1 MLLVV
6 LISLL
11 QCCASRNNNLGGA
24 TCGSIVAN
32 RLSEL
37 SDVSVV
43 ATEAHTL
50 VLNNS
55 KVTDINILGTLPVET
70 LLDWQYKIVDYI
82 YEDNKRRVLNAG
94 KAIDSTSTVDGKLVQ
109 KI

>member
-1 MLLVV
+1 MYNY
-6 LISLL
+6 III
-11 QCCASRNNNLGGA
+11 GGA
-24 TCGSIVAN
+24 TCGSIVAT

-55 KVTDINILGTLPVET
+55 KVTDTNILGTLPVET
-70 LLDWQYKIVDYI
+70 LLDWYYK
-82 YEDNKRRVLNAG
+82 
-94 KAIDSTSTVDGKLVQ
+94 TVD
-109 KI
+109 

>member
-6 LISLL
+6 LISIL

-50 VLNNS
+50 FLNNS
-55 KVTDINILGTLPVET
+55 KVIDINSLDTLLVET
-70 LLDWQYKIVDYI
+70 LLDWYYK
-82 YEDNKRRVLNAG
+82 
-94 KAIDSTSTVDGKLVQ
+94 TVD
-109 KI
+109 

>member
-11 QCCASRNNNLGGA
+11 QCCASRNNNLVYNYIIIGGA

-32 RLSEL
+32 HLSEL
-37 SDVSVV
+37 SDVSMV

-70 LLDWQYKIVDYI
+70 LLDWYYK
-82 YEDNKRRVLNAG
+82 
-94 KAIDSTSTVDGKLVQ
+94 TVD
-109 KI
+109 